1 MFKKKKTGNQSAI
14 FLLQSI
20 PILAISP
27 KFPLFLIS
35 NSLLLNMKAL
45 VLESYN
51 NLVYKD
57 MPEPEYKPNEVL
69 VRVKACGICGSDIHG
84 FDGSSGRRNPPL
96 IMGHEASGV
105 IVEVGSSVKNYKVG
119 DRVTF
124 DSTVYDLDD
133 WYTLKGKYN
142 LSDSRMVLGVSP
154 KEYKRHGAFAEY
166 VVVPEHIL
174 YHLPDSVTFE
184 QAAMVES
191 VAVAAHAIDLT
202 PINLRDTALVVGTG
216 MIGLFLV
223 QLLKLSNAGT
233 IIAIDI
239 DDQKLALAKKFGAD
253 HTFNSASDS
262 NIHEAIL
269 ALTHNRG
276 ADVAFE
282 AVGVSATIKMAIEN
296 VRKAATVT
304 LVGNISPKVEIPL
317 QAVVTREVRLQ
328 GSCAIAG
335 EYGIVLELIEKGLVD
350 VDSLLSATA
359 PLEDGAS
366 WFKRLYDK
374 EPGLN
379 KVILQP

>member
-1 MFKKKKTGNQSAI
+1 
-14 FLLQSI
+14 
-20 PILAISP
+20 
-27 KFPLFLIS
+27 
-35 NSLLLNMKAL
+35 MKAL

-57 MPEPEYKPNEVL
+57 MPEPEYKANEVL

-105 IVEVGSSVKNYKVG
+105 IVEAGSAVKNYKVG

-239 DDQKLALAKKFGAD
+239 DDQKLDLAKKFGAE
-253 HTFNSASDS
+253 HTFNSATDS
-262 NIHEAIL
+262 NIHESIL

-276 ADVAFE
+276 ADIAFE

-366 WFKRLYDK
+366 WFRRLYAK

>member
-1 MFKKKKTGNQSAI
+1 
-14 FLLQSI
+14 
-20 PILAISP
+20 
-27 KFPLFLIS
+27 
-35 NSLLLNMKAL
+35 MKAL

-105 IVEVGSSVKNYKVG
+105 IVEVGSSIKNYKVG

-202 PINLRDTALVVGTG
+202 PINLRDTVLVVGTG

-253 HTFNSASDS
+253 HTFNSATDS

-359 PLEDGAS
+359 PLEDGAD
-366 WFKRLYDK
+366 WFRRLYAK

>member
-1 MFKKKKTGNQSAI
+1 
-14 FLLQSI
+14 
-20 PILAISP
+20 
-27 KFPLFLIS
+27 
-35 NSLLLNMKAL
+35 MKAL

-105 IVEVGSSVKNYKVG
+105 IVEVGSAVKNYKVG

-202 PINLRDTALVVGTG
+202 PVNLRDTALVVGTG

-253 HTFNSASDS
+253 HTFNSATDS
-262 NIHEAIL
+262 YIHEAIL

-359 PLEDGAS
+359 PLQDGAD
-366 WFKRLYDK
+366 WFRRLYAK

>member
-1 MFKKKKTGNQSAI
+1 
-14 FLLQSI
+14 
-20 PILAISP
+20 
-27 KFPLFLIS
+27 
-35 NSLLLNMKAL
+35 MKAL

-51 NLVYKD
+51 NLVYKE

-253 HTFNSASDS
+253 HTFNSATDS

-359 PLEDGAS
+359 PLEDGAD
-366 WFKRLYDK
+366 WFRRLYAK

>member
-1 MFKKKKTGNQSAI
+1 
-14 FLLQSI
+14 
-20 PILAISP
+20 
-27 KFPLFLIS
+27 
-35 NSLLLNMKAL
+35 MKAL

-253 HTFNSASDS
+253 HTFNSATDS

-335 EYGIVLELIEKGLVD
+335 EYGIVLELIEKELVD

-359 PLEDGAS
+359 PLEDGAD
-366 WFKRLYDK
+366 WFRRLYSK